1 MKRLA
6 TFLAALTAAAV
17 LASCGSGGNSS
28 LLESSEPIAAS
39 QETSSAPVSSAAEP
53 SEGGLPEIYDPA
65 YAKGFTIEY
74 YSGGA
79 KIIATDIPATASTQ
93 AFSQRLLLL
102 PEGAEEP
109 RDTQW
114 DHVIEGDITSVVTLA
129 SAHAGHFANVDAIDL
144 VKGCSIEAEKCYVP
158 ALKTA
163 LEAGDTVY
171 VGSSSKADPELIAS
185 LAPQI
190 VFVGGMAS
198 DVEVAQKLE
207 ESGIFCLYFG
217 DFAEEDFLGRAQW
230 IELIGAVAGKDEEA
244 RSFVTEN
251 VAEIDGITEKIQ
263 AAGEKPKVLWFTH
276 SSSEPHWNLRTSQDY
291 VNSIVEAAG
300 GELLFPEG
308 TESNSVKL
316 SNEDFLQY
324 INEADCIVFG
334 VSLNSYP
341 DAGDITFFNKE
352 GQIDFAACPAFQN
365 GRCYVVGYDWAQ
377 DTANAAEIVRSAAAR
392 FYPELFADETEENLS
407 KVIPFSGK

>member
-6 TFLAALTAAAV
+6 TLVAALTAAAI
-17 LASCGSGGNSS
+17 LASCGNGGISS
-28 LLESSEPIAAS
+28 IPEEPESSAVS
-39 QETSSAPVSSAAEP
+39 QETSSVPESSVAE
-53 SEGGLPEIYDPA
+53 GDLLEIYTPA

-102 PEGAEEP
+102 PEGASEP
-109 RDTQW
+109 KDAQW
-114 DHVIEGDITSVVTLA
+114 DHAIEGEITSVVTLA

-171 VGSSSKADPELIAS
+171 VGSSSKANPELIAS

-244 RSFVTEN
+244 RSFTAEN
-251 VAEIDGITEKIQ
+251 MAEINRISEKIK

-276 SSSEPHWNLRTSQDY
+276 SSSEPHWNLRTNQDY
-291 VNSIVEAAG
+291 VGSIVEAAG

-308 TESNSVKL
+308 TDSNSVKL

-324 INEADCIVFG
+324 MNEADCIVFG

-341 DAGDITFFNKE
+341 DAADITFFNKE
-352 GQIDFAACPAFQN
+352 GQIDFSTCPAFQN
-365 GRCYVVGYDWAQ
+365 SRCYVVGYDWAQ

-392 FYPELFADETEENLS
+392 FYPELFADEPEENLS
-407 KVIPFSGK
+407 KVIPFSGE